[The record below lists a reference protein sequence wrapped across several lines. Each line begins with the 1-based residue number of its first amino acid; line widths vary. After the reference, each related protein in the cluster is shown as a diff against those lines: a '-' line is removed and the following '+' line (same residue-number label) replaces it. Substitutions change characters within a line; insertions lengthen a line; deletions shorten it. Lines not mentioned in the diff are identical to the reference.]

1 MTKQQ
6 SKRRRKRYRAASAYA
21 GDVRPTGVLGV
32 LGSSQTMRIVFIL
45 MALAL
50 AAGGLGSIFA
60 RGLFTGNSHGGSSDS
75 NFVLPEDNDSNGT
88 PEPDATPLGKQYAG
102 PPAMSID
109 TSKRYV
115 ATIETELGDIQ
126 VELFAEQAP
135 QTVNNFVFLARDGF
149 YNGLSFHFVSA
160 GFSAQAGDP
169 TGRGT
174 GGPGY
179 ELPQEATGP
188 FQQGYLGM
196 ANGTE
201 QGTNSGSQF
210 FIALTESERFA
221 EFTPFGRIISGLDV
235 AERLSQGTK
244 IQTVQVQEQ

>member
-1 MTKQQ
+1 MAKQQ

-60 RGLFTGNSHGGSSDS
+60 GGLFTGNSHSGSSNSD
-75 NFVLPEDNDSNGT
+75 FVLPEDNDSNT
-88 PEPDATPLGKQYAG
+88 PEPGATALGKQYAG
-102 PPAMSID
+102 PPALSID
-109 TSKRYV
+109 AGKRYV
-115 ATIETELGDIQ
+115 ATIATELGDIQ

-149 YNGLSFHFVSA
+149 YNGLPFYYVSP
-160 GFSAQAGDP
+160 GFSAQTGDP

-179 ELPQEATGP
+179 ELPQEPAGP
-188 FQQGYLGM
+188 FDQGYLGM
-196 ANGTE
+196 ANGSE
-201 QGTNSGSQF
+201 QGMNNGSQF
-210 FIALTESERFA
+210 FIALTKDDRFSA
-221 EFTPFGRIISGLDV
+221 FTPFGRIISGLDV

-244 IQTVQVQEQ
+244 IQTVQVEEQ